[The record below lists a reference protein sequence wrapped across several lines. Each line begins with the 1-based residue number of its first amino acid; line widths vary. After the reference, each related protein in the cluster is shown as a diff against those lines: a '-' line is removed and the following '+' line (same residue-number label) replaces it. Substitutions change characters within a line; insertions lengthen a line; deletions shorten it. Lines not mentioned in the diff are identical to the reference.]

1 MSTWALSEECW
12 GPLQCPGCAN
22 TGNPTGAEQC
32 PCAAEKTARVSWADP
47 VRNYTARW
55 LSLCIMARAS
65 SARVEAQLIMAV
77 GYIPRNKSKELTEGL
92 RSKHRWQRMDK
103 EPAMM
108 NTKSL
113 PESGEDNVEN
123 RV

>member
-1 MSTWALSEECW
+1 MPRLGAVRRLPPSAGRSDARLPA
-12 GPLQCPGCAN
+12 GHRR
-22 TGNPTGAEQC
+22 NPTGAEQC

-47 VRNYTARW
+47 
-55 LSLCIMARAS
+55 
-65 SARVEAQLIMAV
+65 
-77 GYIPRNKSKELTEGL
+77 NKSKELTEGL

>member
-1 MSTWALSEECW
+1 MPRLGAVRRLPPSAGRSDARLPA
-12 GPLQCPGCAN
+12 GHRR
-22 TGNPTGAEQC
+22 NPTGAEQC

-77 GYIPRNKSKELTEGL
+77 GYIPRCSLGKAHNEN
-92 RSKHRWQRMDK
+92 DND
-103 EPAMM
+103 P
-108 NTKSL
+108 NTKG
-113 PESGEDNVEN
+113 PESPSHHSEEPTQSLLTSMMC
-123 RV
+123 

>member
-47 VRNYTARW
+47 ASTTKTPPALRTYCFTSNLHVVSSLWKW
-55 LSLCIMARAS
+55 LGITQQDGSPYAS
-65 SARVEAQLIMAV
+65 WL
-77 GYIPRNKSKELTEGL
+77 GL
-92 RSKHRWQRMDK
+92 PLQGLKPS
-103 EPAMM
+103 
-108 NTKSL
+108 
-113 PESGEDNVEN
+113 
-123 RV
+123 